1 MSTKGRDSDGR
12 RVLPAEDRAL
22 WDSFTKPIKPLRKTP
37 VAARDE
43 PKPAAALA
51 AKKSPPRLSPQ
62 PVPQRPPKVAP
73 PPVPPLAPLGRRMKQ
88 RVARGREAID
98 GRLDL
103 HGMTQ
108 SEAHGALLR
117 FLQRASAGES
127 RLVLVITGKSGV
139 LRQQVPCWLGLP
151 DLRGVVIGFEPA
163 SVRHGGDGALYVRLR
178 RAR

>member
-1 MSTKGRDSDGR
+1 MSGKIPDPDGR
-12 RVLPAEDRAL
+12 RLLPAEDRAL
-22 WDSFTKPIKPLRKTP
+22 WETYTKPIKPLRKKP

-43 PKPAAALA
+43 PKPVAAPSR
-51 AKKSPPRLSPQ
+51 KSSPPRATLP
-62 PVPQRPPKVAP
+62 PVPQRPAKPAP
-73 PPVPPLAPLGRRMKQ
+73 PPVPLLAPLGRRMKQ

-108 SEAHGALLR
+108 SEAHGALLH

-139 LRQQVPCWLGLP
+139 LRQQVPHWLGLP
-151 DLRGVVIGFEPA
+151 DLRAVVIGFEPA
-163 SVRHGGDGALYVRLR
+163 SIRHGGDGALYVRLR

>member
-1 MSTKGRDSDGR
+1 MSGKTPDSDGR
-12 RVLPAEDRAL
+12 RILPAEDRAL
-22 WDSFTKPIKPLRKTP
+22 WDSYTKPIKPLRKKP

-43 PKPAAALA
+43 PKPVAVPSRKLA
-51 AKKSPPRLSPQ
+51 PPR
-62 PVPQRPPKVAP
+62 VTA

-108 SEAHGALLR
+108 SEAHGALLG
-117 FLQRASAGES
+117 FLQRASAEDS
-127 RLVLVITGKSGV
+127 KLVLVITGKSGV
-139 LRQQVPCWLGLP
+139 LRQQVPHWLGLP
-151 DLRGVVIGFEPA
+151 DLRVAVIGFEPA
-163 SVRHGGDGALYVRLR
+163 GIRHGGDGALYVRLR